1 MKRADKNIVINV
13 NNVGIDNKVEVNVN
27 VNKSPIKT
35 PDAVVIAL
43 SVIAGDS
50 LDESIV
56 SMESVTPDPSA
67 VPKCLL
73 MLSVLS
79 ST

>member
-35 PDAVVIAL
+35 PAAVVIAVSL
-43 SVIAGDS
+43 CCPEMLVDVVRFIIDIASGS
-50 LDESIV
+50 
-56 SMESVTPDPSA
+56 
-67 VPKCLL
+67 
-73 MLSVLS
+73 
-79 ST
+79 

>member
-35 PDAVVIAL
+35 PAAAVIAL
-43 SVIAGDS
+43 SVIAEAAILAVS
-50 LDESIV
+50 LCCPE
-56 SMESVTPDPSA
+56 
-67 VPKCLL
+67 
-73 MLSVLS
+73 MLVDVVRFIIDIASGS
-79 ST
+79 

>member
-35 PDAVVIAL
+35 PAAVVIAL
-43 SVIAGDS
+43 SVIAGAAILAVVS
-50 LDESIV
+50 LCCPE
-56 SMESVTPDPSA
+56 
-67 VPKCLL
+67 
-73 MLSVLS
+73 MLVDVVRFIIDIASGS
-79 ST
+79 

>member
-35 PDAVVIAL
+35 L
-43 SVIAGDS
+43 SLIH
-50 LDESIV
+50 I
-56 SMESVTPDPSA
+56 
-67 VPKCLL
+67 
-73 MLSVLS
+73 
-79 ST
+79 

>member
-35 PDAVVIAL
+35 PAAVVIAL
-43 SVIAGDS
+43 SVIARAAILAVS
-50 LDESIV
+50 LCCPE
-56 SMESVTPDPSA
+56 
-67 VPKCLL
+67 
-73 MLSVLS
+73 MLVDVVRFIIDIASGS
-79 ST
+79 

>member
-35 PDAVVIAL
+35 PAAVVIAL
-43 SVIAGDS
+43 SVIAGAAI
-50 LDESIV
+50 LAV
-56 SMESVTPDPSA
+56 SFCCPE
-67 VPKCLL
+67 
-73 MLSVLS
+73 MLVDVVRFIIDIASGS
-79 ST
+79 